1 MNCSAGINLSKAFTA
16 SAFFFPYE
24 ILHMTNIP
32 IYFTNACLRFATDL
46 CAENTAVNRTGD
58 MRAMFPQRLD
68 DIEET

>member
-1 MNCSAGINLSKAFTA
+1 
-16 SAFFFPYE
+16 
-24 ILHMTNIP
+24 MTNIP
-32 IYFTNACLRFATDL
+32 IYFTNACLRFATDM